1 MIGQLTLISHNFQ
14 IVEGV
19 HLTGEKIY
27 LNAVVCVCLSIIS
40 KAIANAITNLEL
52 SFLLET
58 PKNSFSCIVIFF
70 ESKCFSLSLSNKMQ
84 PFKIIKII
92 QFITV

>member
-27 LNAVVCVCLSIIS
+27 INAVVFVCLSIRVRV
-40 KAIANAITNLEL
+40 
-52 SFLLET
+52 
-58 PKNSFSCIVIFF
+58 IVI
-70 ESKCFSLSLSNKMQ
+70 CNHDYL
-84 PFKIIKII
+84 
-92 QFITV
+92 